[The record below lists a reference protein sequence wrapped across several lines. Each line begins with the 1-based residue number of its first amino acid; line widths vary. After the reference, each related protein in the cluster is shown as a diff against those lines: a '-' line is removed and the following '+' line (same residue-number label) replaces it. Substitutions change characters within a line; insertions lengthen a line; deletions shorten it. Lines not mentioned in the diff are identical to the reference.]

1 MTDRDF
7 IKKYNSIIKKS
18 CSKLKKDGYAV
29 FVVGDVR
36 DKKTGFYKDFITIT
50 KNAFYNAGMGLY
62 NEMILLENGLNTA
75 AMRCAKTF
83 KSGKKLTKVHQ
94 NVLVFK
100 GLS

>member
-1 MTDRDF
+1 
-7 IKKYNSIIKKS
+7 
-18 CSKLKKDGYAV
+18 
-29 FVVGDVR
+29 
-36 DKKTGFYKDFITIT
+36 
-50 KNAFYNAGMGLY
+50 
-62 NEMILLENGLNTA
+62 MILLENGLNTA